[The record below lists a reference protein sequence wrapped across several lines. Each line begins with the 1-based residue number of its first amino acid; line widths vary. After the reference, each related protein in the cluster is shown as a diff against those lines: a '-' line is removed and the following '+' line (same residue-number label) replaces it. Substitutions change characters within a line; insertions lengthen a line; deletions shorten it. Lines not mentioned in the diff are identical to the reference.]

1 MNIGM
6 TITNEPGVYKEGRH
20 GIYIRNL
27 NKKPH
32 EYAAGGKRRI
42 I

>member
-20 GIYIRNL
+20 GFYIRNRT
-27 NKKPH
+27 NMPQ
-32 EYAAGGKRRI
+32 AAKGELYDFSL
-42 I
+42 

>member
-20 GIYIRNL
+20 GIYI
-27 NKKPH
+27 KKPH